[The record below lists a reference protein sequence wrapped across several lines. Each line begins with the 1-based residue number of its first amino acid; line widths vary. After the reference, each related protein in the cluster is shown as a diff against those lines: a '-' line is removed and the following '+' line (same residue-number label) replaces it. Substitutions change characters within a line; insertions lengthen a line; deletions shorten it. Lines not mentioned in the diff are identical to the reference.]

1 MISLKLMFLTG
12 RTSNSLLEDSKDD
25 IYCPNKCG
33 RKYKHR
39 GSVARHLKFECG
51 VKPKFQCTICSKYF
65 KQRINFK
72 IHMIRIHSCIL

>member
-1 MISLKLMFLTG
+1 MCLKIMLLTG
-12 RTSNSLLEDSKDD
+12 RTSNPLSDNNKVE
-25 IYCPNKCG
+25 IHCPNKCG

-51 VKPKFQCTICSKYF
+51 VTPKFQCTLCTKYF

-72 IHMIRIHSCIL
+72 IHMIRIHSCIM